1 MRSKQCDM
9 CTYILLS
16 ASVKYQMPCATFMST
31 YIPAVQAVAELRS
44 GQAGAC
50 IPGLEARQVTQA
62 ERPSTAQVQAELD
75 LA

>member
-1 MRSKQCDM
+1 
-9 CTYILLS
+9 
-16 ASVKYQMPCATFMST
+16 MPCATFMST